1 VLDKTALNRSAK
13 QALTDFGVD
22 ADPRRLAGDYS
33 PATQR
38 LATIAAAL
46 SEKARVLILDEPT
59 AALTE
64 QETERLFARVA
75 ALHAKGVSCI
85 HITHR
90 LDEVEQYASRVVVLR
105 NGEVATRLDQARGH
119 HGDMVRAMIGRE
131 PEEAPVRPSLPSG
144 KSRLTIRSLTVWEG
158 KASDSR
164 ARVQGIDFDV
174 RPGEVLGIYGLVG
187 SGRTEMARAIFGDW
201 SGDVD
206 GQMLVDGSP
215 KRFRSPR
222 DAVAHGTVMLPEDR
236 KVSGVVAGQTVNYNM
251 SASST
256 DSVARAGVI
265 KRRAEARRNRG
276 FIEGLD
282 IRPARLDI
290 PIETMSGGNQQKV
303 LLARCLATNPSILIL
318 DEPTVGVDVGARFEI
333 FKIIRQL
340 AEQGLAVLLISSDLA
355 EISAESDRI
364 MVMYKGRIVRE
375 FRSGASRAELM
386 AAATGVGIS

>member
-1 VLDKTALNRSAK
+1 
-13 QALTDFGVD
+13 
-22 ADPRRLAGDYS
+22 
-33 PATQR
+33 
-38 LATIAAAL
+38 
-46 SEKARVLILDEPT
+46 
-59 AALTE
+59 
-64 QETERLFARVA
+64 
-75 ALHAKGVSCI
+75 
-85 HITHR
+85 
-90 LDEVEQYASRVVVLR
+90 
-105 NGEVATRLDQARGH
+105 
-119 HGDMVRAMIGRE
+119 M
-131 PEEAPVRPSLPSG
+131 
-144 KSRLTIRSLTVWEG
+144 TVWEG
-158 KASDSR
+158 KASESR
-164 ARVQGIDFDV
+164 ARVQGIDLDV

-206 GQMLVDGSP
+206 GQMLVDGRP
-215 KRFRSPR
+215 TRFRSPR

-256 DSVARAGVI
+256 DSVARVGVI
-265 KRRAEARRNRG
+265 KHRIEARRNRG
-276 FIEGLD
+276 FLEGLD
-282 IRPARLDI
+282 IRPAKLDI

-333 FKIIRQL
+333 FKIIRRL

-375 FRSGASRAELM
+375 FRPGASRAELM
-386 AAATGVGIS
+386 AAATGVGVS